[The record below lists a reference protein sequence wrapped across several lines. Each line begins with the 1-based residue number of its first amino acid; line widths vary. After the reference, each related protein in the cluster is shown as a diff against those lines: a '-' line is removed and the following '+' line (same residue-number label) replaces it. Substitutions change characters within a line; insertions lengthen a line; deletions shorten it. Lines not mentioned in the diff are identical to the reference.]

1 MNSGEAQQTAHGTE
15 RTPTETHPAE
25 GITAEG
31 IPAEKNTRVILAT
44 VHSDAHMWNLV
55 FLQMLLEEHGCTVHN
70 LGQCTP
76 VETVRDTALAE
87 RPELIVISSVN
98 GHARIDALPL
108 IECLR
113 AEPALD
119 DTRIIIGG
127 KLGIQGKADSD
138 RDQHLLEAG
147 FDAVIESSEN
157 PSASQL
163 LLELVSGQPRSRQLQ
178 GS

>member
-1 MNSGEAQQTAHGTE
+1 M
-15 RTPTETHPAE
+15 
-25 GITAEG
+25 
-31 IPAEKNTRVILAT
+31 
-44 VHSDAHMWNLV
+44 HSDAHMWNLV

-76 VETVRDTALAE
+76 VKTVRDAAVAE

-98 GHARIDALPL
+98 GHAHLDALPL

-127 KLGIQGKADSD
+127 KLGIQGKADTE
-138 RDQHLLEAG
+138 RNERLVEAG
-147 FDAVIESSEN
+147 FNAVIESSDN

-163 LLELVSGQPRSRQLQ
+163 LLELVSERPRSEQLVPGQPRPRQLQ